1 MSDDFNVGD
10 VVVCFREPSGW
21 IASDWEPKVGSFYS
35 IAGIDVDTTGVAI
48 IDLREDPSC
57 FSDDGAWEAAA
68 FRKLPRADE
77 QFTEQM
83 RACKPVRVSEPA

>member
-1 MSDDFNVGD
+1 MSDDFQVGD
-10 VVVCFREPSGW
+10 VVVCVGPLEPGDDRFGIHETRLYRIRAVGTSTVERMPILNFVGLLEPAPWEGW
-21 IASDWEPKVGSFYS
+21 LFH
-35 IAGIDVDTTGVAI
+35 
-48 IDLREDPSC
+48 C
-57 FSDDGAWEAAA
+57 